1 MSAQDEPL
9 LPGRQ
14 IPEDGRVVT
23 SRRGERLSIRRE
35 GERLHGAVVPLER
48 GHLLAGRDV
57 PQTGAVVEAA
67 AGERLAVGREG
78 DGVHV
83 FAVAGHHESF
93 AATLDVPQADQAVV
107 ASRGEQFSIRRK
119 GDRIQLILVP
129 CQQNGEFFSRR
140 GVPQPG
146 GPVEAG
152 RRQCLAVGSE
162 RDTAHVGRVP
172 RQRQL
177 LGVGHVPQVIPGKVP
192 QVLLVGFRAMPLEE
206 SDHLGQLRI
215 VPGRQGLP
223 HVGHVKVA
231 ADFCLTLAGQ
241 GFLVK
246 RPVALSIG
254 ADPQRF
260 GFRQSASQPD
270 DVPPGSR
277 DESDRRQ
284 GAQSRQSGQCRSA
297 AHPFDARRP
306 PPTGRAAVGFPAR
319 NRSRSSDRA
328 SAVSYRRAGSF
339 SRHLRQIASRSRG
352 TSGRNLRSG
361 GGSSKTTRR
370 RISGA
375 PVPRKGVR
383 PVKIS

>member
-1 MSAQDEPL
+1 MSARRVAV
-9 LPGRQ
+9 PGRQ
-14 IPEDGRVVT
+14 IPEDCRVVT
-23 SRRGERLSIRRE
+23 SRRGERLSVRRE
-35 GERLHGAVVPLER
+35 SERLHGSACPLSVAISLPVATSHKR
-48 GHLLAGRDV
+48 A
-57 PQTGAVVEAA
+57 TSVEAA

-78 DGVHV
+78 DGIHV

-107 ASRGEQFSIRRK
+107 TSRGEQFSIRRK

-297 AHPFDARRP
+297 ANPFE
-306 PPTGRAAVGFPAR
+306 RAT
-319 NRSRSSDRA
+319 A
-328 SAVSYRRAGSF
+328 SADGP
-339 SRHLRQIASRSRG
+339 G
-352 TSGRNLRSG
+352 SGRF
-361 GGSSKTTRR
+361 
-370 RISGA
+370 
-375 PVPRKGVR
+375 PRQK
-383 PVKIS
+383 PVKIV